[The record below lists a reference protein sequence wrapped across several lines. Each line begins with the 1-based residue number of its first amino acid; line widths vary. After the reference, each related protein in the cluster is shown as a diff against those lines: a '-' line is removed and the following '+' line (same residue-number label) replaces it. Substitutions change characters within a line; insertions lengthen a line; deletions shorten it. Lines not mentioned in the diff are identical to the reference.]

1 MKRKHIDYFDFLRG
15 LAIIFVVF
23 NHSYSADP
31 MSDGLIDMIYL
42 LIRQIV
48 TCAVPI
54 FLAQSAFFLSK
65 KNFVN
70 KSEYFSYLK
79 SHSLRIWIPM
89 VIWSLPLFFIKDHHN
104 YIGSFIYMLIG
115 GYSIYYFIPFN
126 NTILCFT
133 ASLQKICKKLGGGYT
148 ICNQC
153 YICCR

>member
-104 YIGSFIYMLIG
+104 LNSATL
-115 GYSIYYFIPFN
+115 
-126 NTILCFT
+126 L
-133 ASLQKICKKLGGGYT
+133 
-148 ICNQC
+148 
-153 YICCR
+153 

>member
-89 VIWSLPLFFIKDHHN
+89 VIWSLPLFFILN
-104 YIGSFIYMLIG
+104 SATL
-115 GYSIYYFIPFN
+115 
-126 NTILCFT
+126 
-133 ASLQKICKKLGGGYT
+133 
-148 ICNQC
+148 
-153 YICCR
+153 

>member
-54 FLAQSAFFLSK
+54 FWLNLHSFF
-65 KNFVN
+65 
-70 KSEYFSYLK
+70 
-79 SHSLRIWIPM
+79 
-89 VIWSLPLFFIKDHHN
+89 
-104 YIGSFIYMLIG
+104 
-115 GYSIYYFIPFN
+115 
-126 NTILCFT
+126 
-133 ASLQKICKKLGGGYT
+133 QKRTL
-148 ICNQC
+148 
-153 YICCR
+153 